1 MVKII
6 HNEGHP
12 ERFTEL
18 HGEEKRKERD
28 RDAQEEKRGDEKG
41 REQSSQ

>member
-1 MVKII
+1 MIKRFSS
-6 HNEGHP
+6 EGQLKMY
-12 ERFTEL
+12 TEL

-28 RDAQEEKRGDEKG
+28 RDAQEEKRGGEKG